1 MNPILKSLCIALGE
15 RDAETRQHSDRV
27 IELTRALGI
36 HIELNTNELET
47 LCLGACLH
55 DIGKIGIPD
64 RILFKPGRFCPEER
78 KAMQGHALIGERI
91 VRAID
96 DERSDE
102 LSGIVRHHHE
112 NFDGSGYPDA
122 LCGTAIPLHA
132 RIVSLA
138 DNYDALATSRPYH
151 PGRPHRE
158 IIDLMSGP
166 DAEKFDPDLLHAFRH
181 VIEHSPMRVA

>member
-1 MNPILKSLCIALGE
+1 MNPILKSLSIALGE
-15 RDAETRQHSDRV
+15 RDAGTRQHSDRV
-27 IELTRALGI
+27 IELARALGM
-36 HIELNTNELET
+36 HIELSAGELEI

-64 RILFKPGRFCPEER
+64 RILLKPGNFSPEER
-78 KAMQGHALIGERI
+78 EAMHEHSLIGERI
-91 VRAID
+91 VRAIED
-96 DERSDE
+96 RRSDA

-122 LCGTAIPLHA
+122 LCGTAIPLPA
-132 RIVSLA
+132 RIISLA

-158 IIDLMSGP
+158 IIDLMSGA

-181 VIEHSPMRVA
+181 VIEHSPMRAA